1 MHVKSLVCG
10 PPEKVE
16 VEEPP
21 VKSKPRVEGEVSAS
35 VKTQND
41 SHVYVHFY
49 FDSALDGMLIRI
61 WKTTFL
67 IDRQSG
73 SRSALVHAENISYA
87 PQWTIVPTKT
97 TFSFLLIFSALPKA
111 CTVFDLL
118 EDIPQSGGFF
128 VPGIVRNPLDVY
140 HVDI

>member
-35 VKTQND
+35 VKAQND
-41 SHVYVHFY
+41 SHVYVHCY

-87 PQWTIVPTKT
+87 P
-97 TFSFLLIFSALPKA
+97 
-111 CTVFDLL
+111 
-118 EDIPQSGGFF
+118 
-128 VPGIVRNPLDVY
+128 PLDNSANENNFLIPAHFFCLAKSLHCV
-140 HVDI
+140 